1 MSGNSF
7 QEVVK
12 RTIVD
17 YWNNTVDT
25 NVKIGEDDIIIVWLS
40 KTIQNNKALAI
51 TTLFDGFYYEITFN
65 GDKDE
70 LYLDIYKKTDKKVY
84 SVIGY

>member
-70 LYLDIYKKTDKKVY
+70 LYLDIYKKVDKKVY
-84 SVIGY
+84 NVIGY

>member
-1 MSGNSF
+1 MGGNSF

-70 LYLDIYKKTDKKVY
+70 LYLDIYKKADKKVY
-84 SVIGY
+84 NVIGY